1 MAARNG
7 SSTALAQQGLVV
19 VVVAV
24 ARRLVG
30 QPAPLVPVVAIE
42 SFHALRTRRATEPI
56 NAHTRWTCSHWCR
69 LWCGLLFRHCLA
81 APVPTAMLCAARC
94 DSLLKL
100 LDQRPSLLRDVFE
113 IRRLRGSAVIRGT
126 HAREPL
132 LAPATGIAPNHEAI
146 RTLVIW
152 REKVDNGVFAGEQC

>member
-1 MAARNG
+1 
-7 SSTALAQQGLVV
+7 
-19 VVVAV
+19 
-24 ARRLVG
+24 
-30 QPAPLVPVVAIE
+30 
-42 SFHALRTRRATEPI
+42 
-56 NAHTRWTCSHWCR
+56 
-69 LWCGLLFRHCLA
+69 
-81 APVPTAMLCAARC
+81 MLCAARC